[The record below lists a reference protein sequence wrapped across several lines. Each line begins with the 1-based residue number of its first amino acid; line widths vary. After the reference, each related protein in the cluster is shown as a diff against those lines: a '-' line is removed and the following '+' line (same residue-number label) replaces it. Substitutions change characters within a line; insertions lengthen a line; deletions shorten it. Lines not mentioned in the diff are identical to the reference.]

1 MSGLAESLT
10 IEVTAELIQGG
21 CPVRGTRHSSNSM
34 PKRDSVVTV
43 ESGRRPLHTGAQRE
57 FGSPIKMLLGA
68 RRPVSTPGHTRGRR
82 EQRVRADRLS
92 IPIGAT
98 VKTRL
103 SAVQTDR
110 SLQSCFHFEFLT
122 QSGCFWLPP
131 GSESEEK
138 VRKVTR
144 PNTEIDR
151 FEPPGFIPR
160 GLLDIFPPG
169 PGNILR
175 ILSSIQ

>member
-1 MSGLAESLT
+1 M
-10 IEVTAELIQGG
+10 
-21 CPVRGTRHSSNSM
+21 RGTRHSSNSM

-57 FGSPIKMLLGA
+57 FGSPIKMLLEA

-82 EQRVRADRLS
+82 EKRAQGDRRS

-98 VKTRL
+98 AKTEL

-110 SLQSCFHFEFLT
+110 SLQVFLHFEFLT

-131 GSESEEK
+131 GSESAKK
-138 VRKVTR
+138 VRKVTQ
-144 PNTEIDR
+144 PNTEMVR

-169 PGNILR
+169 PGIIRR
-175 ILSSIQ
+175 ILSRFR